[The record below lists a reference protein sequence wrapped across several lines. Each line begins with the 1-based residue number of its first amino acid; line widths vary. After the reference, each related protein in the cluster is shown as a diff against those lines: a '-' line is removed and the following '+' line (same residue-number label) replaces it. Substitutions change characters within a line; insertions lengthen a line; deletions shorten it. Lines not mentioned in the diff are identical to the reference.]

1 MQRFPLFVALA
12 GLALASSVLLARA
25 AGRQVRHGPLYT
37 VAQVQA
43 GLAHQRGIWVGRT
56 VRVRGSAVL
65 CLSSDSQRDPQRCS
79 RWPTYLVTGDA
90 GGASGVL
97 PLTWGHQDD
106 LPAFLHRVL
115 PFAGLVPAAKAVHW
129 GVVATYQVQLRAA
142 PAGSCTIPPC
152 YQALLLDAAPAALLG
167 E

>member
-79 RWPTYLVTGDA
+79 RWPHRTTITSRPRAATMSNRTDRTGTPRE
-90 GGASGVL
+90 V
-97 PLTWGHQDD
+97 
-106 LPAFLHRVL
+106 
-115 PFAGLVPAAKAVHW
+115 AATEP
-129 GVVATYQVQLRAA
+129 VVALLHERAGVSFHPA
-142 PAGSCTIPPC
+142 PSRPRS
-152 YQALLLDAAPAALLG
+152 AP
-167 E
+167 